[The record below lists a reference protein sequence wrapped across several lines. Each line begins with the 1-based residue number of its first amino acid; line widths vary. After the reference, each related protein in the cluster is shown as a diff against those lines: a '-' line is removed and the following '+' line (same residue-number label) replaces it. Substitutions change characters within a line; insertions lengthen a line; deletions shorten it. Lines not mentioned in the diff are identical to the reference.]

1 MVSKKRGNKLGFWF
15 FRVATA
21 LFGLSAAYGLLYFV
35 CLYYLIFDPTAVSA
49 AKAYIKK
56 RFKEHN
62 LWSGTLGVYRLF
74 INQGK
79 CLIDRYYIIS
89 GHGSFDMQLLGY
101 DKISRLL
108 EKSNKGIILLTA
120 HVGNW
125 QVTMT
130 ALEKM
135 NKSVHLLMR
144 PEDNEAVKD
153 ALNIDGESS
162 KIKLISSE
170 GFLGGVVESINA
182 INRGELVSIMA
193 DRSYNANTAEVN
205 FLGSPVNFPYGA
217 FSIAASVG
225 CPVVVL
231 LSAKV
236 SINKYLVEFSNIIE
250 PKYSSK
256 DRKQEDLKG
265 WVQEFANILED
276 FVEKYPFQWF
286 VFNDIWKQKD
296 NVKNVKNDNQNS
308 MNENKL

>member
-135 NKSVHLLMR
+135 NK
-144 PEDNEAVKD
+144 
-153 ALNIDGESS
+153 
-162 KIKLISSE
+162 
-170 GFLGGVVESINA
+170 
-182 INRGELVSIMA
+182 
-193 DRSYNANTAEVN
+193 
-205 FLGSPVNFPYGA
+205 
-217 FSIAASVG
+217 
-225 CPVVVL
+225 
-231 LSAKV
+231 
-236 SINKYLVEFSNIIE
+236 
-250 PKYSSK
+250 
-256 DRKQEDLKG
+256 
-265 WVQEFANILED
+265 
-276 FVEKYPFQWF
+276 
-286 VFNDIWKQKD
+286 
-296 NVKNVKNDNQNS
+296 
-308 MNENKL
+308 